1 MAYIRIFRN
10 AERPAGA
17 QKIRKTFDKAAY
29 MSYNS
34 MEHILRASPA
44 ASTVGSP
51 RFTERRSIIKMS
63 DKYTIGVDFGTL
75 SGRALLVRVRDGHEM
90 ADAVMDYPHGVI
102 DRTLPETG
110 EQLPPDWALEDP
122 HDFPLVLE
130 HIIPEVIARAGVDKR
145 DVIGIGIDFTC
156 CSVMPIYADGTPLCF
171 TDKYKG
177 NKHAY
182 LKLWKHHAANKYAE
196 RMTEVAARR
205 GEKWLRAFGGKV
217 SSEWMF
223 PKIWQLYAEAPDIY
237 RECDMIVEAGDW
249 MTWLL
254 CGVMTHGYLYA
265 AYKSHYM
272 IHDGGFPSPDFFA
285 ELDPGLRDVVK
296 EKVSA
301 PVAMPGVCVG
311 RVTPEA
317 AERFGLAAGTA
328 VSSASPDA
336 HIAAPAVGFEKCGEM
351 YGVLGTSNC
360 YYALSKEFKDVPGI
374 CGCAWDGLAE
384 GLYGYEAGLCCGG
397 DHFSWLANNFT
408 PAEYKA
414 EAERLGIPP
423 IKYIISKAAAKR
435 PGETGLVALDWWN
448 GNRSV
453 LVDVDL
459 SGLII
464 GMNLQTRVEDIMR
477 ALIEATA
484 FGTRV
489 IIENF
494 RAHGIDVNYFYAAGG
509 IARKDP
515 FTMQLYSDVLQLPI
529 RIAGSSL
536 MPCLGTAI
544 LAAVAAGTD
553 AGSYATIHDASMA
566 MRSLSDTVYT
576 PDPEAGAVY
585 DRLYA
590 EYLALHD
597 YFGRG
602 GSNVMKRLR
611 AIAADA
617 RE

>member
-1 MAYIRIFRN
+1 
-10 AERPAGA
+10 
-17 QKIRKTFDKAAY
+17 
-29 MSYNS
+29 

-254 CGVMTHGYLYA
+254 SLC
-265 AYKSHYM
+265 
-272 IHDGGFPSPDFFA
+272 
-285 ELDPGLRDVVK
+285 
-296 EKVSA
+296 
-301 PVAMPGVCVG
+301 
-311 RVTPEA
+311 RVQEP
-317 AERFGLAAGTA
+317 
-328 VSSASPDA
+328 
-336 HIAAPAVGFEKCGEM
+336 
-351 YGVLGTSNC
+351 
-360 YYALSKEFKDVPGI
+360 
-374 CGCAWDGLAE
+374 
-384 GLYGYEAGLCCGG
+384 
-397 DHFSWLANNFT
+397 
-408 PAEYKA
+408 
-414 EAERLGIPP
+414 
-423 IKYIISKAAAKR
+423 
-435 PGETGLVALDWWN
+435 
-448 GNRSV
+448 
-453 LVDVDL
+453 
-459 SGLII
+459 
-464 GMNLQTRVEDIMR
+464 
-477 ALIEATA
+477 
-484 FGTRV
+484 
-489 IIENF
+489 
-494 RAHGIDVNYFYAAGG
+494 
-509 IARKDP
+509 
-515 FTMQLYSDVLQLPI
+515 
-529 RIAGSSL
+529 
-536 MPCLGTAI
+536 
-544 LAAVAAGTD
+544 
-553 AGSYATIHDASMA
+553 
-566 MRSLSDTVYT
+566 
-576 PDPEAGAVY
+576 
-585 DRLYA
+585 
-590 EYLALHD
+590 LHD
-597 YFGRG
+597 TRR
-602 GSNVMKRLR
+602 RLSVPRLFCR
-611 AIAADA
+611 A
-617 RE
+617 